1 MNEVIRINLDR
12 IMFER
17 NNMKI
22 PQLQELTGLNK
33 NTLYSL
39 YKNDVKRFDAD
50 TLEKICKALNCK
62 IADLL
67 EIIEEDES

>member
-1 MNEVIRINLDR
+1 MTVVAIRINLDR
-12 IMFER
+12 LMFER
-17 NNMKI
+17 GNMKI

-50 TLEKICKALNCK
+50 TLEKVCKALDCD
-62 IADLL
+62 IGDLL
-67 EIIEEDES
+67 EII